1 MKRMWSSLLALGVVL
16 AIAVGGLAFSAD
28 DFLPPV
34 EGGST
39 EIAAA
44 VRETKDGIVEAESA
58 QDGFNYASQN
68 LRDLGGGFHQ
78 VMFGSGL
85 GYIAGATESYEVF
98 DNPDATQHSLRL
110 AYVRAYTKAKAELT
124 RGLRGLSGRG
134 RDRLQESFNEVTT
147 GAESAYNFSTVYEED
162 LQQAVEGLLRGYV
175 VYEVEHRLEKKQVY
189 VSLATSLKT
198 ISAVSNISGA
208 VVQTSS
214 LRAGMDYVLQQINL
228 GIVPPV
234 GGKIVFV
241 PSTGETAVISFGSD
255 IIRHHDN
262 PTTAR
267 KLLQVAERVATV
279 RANDAMIGLIN
290 GDQITWNTG
299 LRTTTAYSQKEFQEV
314 VEDDPTIQHEVLDK
328 VQHRFLSTM
337 AVTDDYHSFRNGQM
351 PPGVNTQLKT
361 DEYWVYAVNV
371 YLPSASGDAAEFY
384 RQMQSPAQKS
394 GSGNRRLSD
403 IYEPG
408 SDASVQQGPTGKVSS
423 EDDL

>member
-1 MKRMWSSLLALGVVL
+1 M
-16 AIAVGGLAFSAD
+16 
-28 DFLPPV
+28 
-34 EGGST
+34 
-39 EIAAA
+39 
-44 VRETKDGIVEAESA
+44 
-58 QDGFNYASQN
+58 
-68 LRDLGGGFHQ
+68 
-78 VMFGSGL
+78 

-175 VYEVEHRLEKKQVY
+175 VYEVEHRLEKKQEY

-314 VEDDPTIQHEVLDK
+314 VEDDPTIQHEVLDE

-408 SDASVQQGPTGKVSS
+408 SDGSVQQGPTGKVSS

>member
-1 MKRMWSSLLALGVVL
+1 MKHIRNGLLALGIVL
-16 AIAVGGLAFSAD
+16 AMTVGGLAFSTD

-34 EGGST
+34 EGGRT
-39 EIAAA
+39 EIVA
-44 VRETKDGIVEAESA
+44 VVNEADDGIVEAETA
-58 QDGFNYASQN
+58 QDGFNYASQK
-68 LRDLGGGFHQ
+68 LRDLGGGFRQ

-85 GYIAGATESYEVF
+85 GYMAGVTESYVVF
-98 DNPDATQHSLRL
+98 ENPNATQHSLRL

-134 RDRLQESFNEVTT
+134 RDRLQESLDEVTT
-147 GAESAYNFSTVYEED
+147 GAESAYNFSTIYEED

-175 VYEVEHRLEKKQVY
+175 VYEVEHRPEKKQVY

-255 IIRHHDN
+255 IIRQHDD
-262 PTTAR
+262 PTMAR
-267 KLLQVAERVATV
+267 RLFQVAERVATV
-279 RANDAMIGLIN
+279 RANDAMIGLMN
-290 GDQITWNTG
+290 GDQVTWNTG
-299 LRTTTAYSQKEFQEV
+299 LRTTTAYSQQEFQEV
-314 VEDDPTIQHEVLDK
+314 VEDDPTIQHEVLDE
-328 VQHRFLSTM
+328 VQHRFLNTM
-337 AVTDDYHSFRNGQM
+337 AVTDDYRSFRSGQM

-371 YLPSASGDAAEFY
+371 YLPSVSGDAAEFY

-403 IYEPG
+403 TYEPG
-408 SDASVQQGPTGKVSS
+408 SDAPVQQAPTGKVSS